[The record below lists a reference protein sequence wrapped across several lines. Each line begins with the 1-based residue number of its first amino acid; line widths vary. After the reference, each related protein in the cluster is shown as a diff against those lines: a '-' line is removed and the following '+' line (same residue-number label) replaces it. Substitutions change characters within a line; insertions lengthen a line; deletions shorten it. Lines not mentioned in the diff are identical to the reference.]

1 MPYTTYKLIHYF
13 GIFLLIAALSAASMN
28 AVRGGNRSEW
38 PWRKALGAA
47 HGVAA
52 FLILLGGFGMLARLG
67 IVQGGL
73 PGWVI
78 AKLVIWVTLATAIMV
93 PKFGQQYA
101 KALMVAL
108 PVLALSAGAIALFK
122 PF

>member
-1 MPYTTYKLIHYF
+1 MPYSTYKLIHYF
-13 GIFLLIAALSAASMN
+13 GIFLLIAALAATSMN
-28 AVRGGNRSEW
+28 AIRGGTRSEW